1 MACSVVVLQV
11 TRIRLHLIDVPLDR
25 MSLAFEFDN
34 NDMRARQDDRVG
46 TPSTF
51 AREFILEDETPG

>member
-1 MACSVVVLQV
+1 
-11 TRIRLHLIDVPLDR
+11 